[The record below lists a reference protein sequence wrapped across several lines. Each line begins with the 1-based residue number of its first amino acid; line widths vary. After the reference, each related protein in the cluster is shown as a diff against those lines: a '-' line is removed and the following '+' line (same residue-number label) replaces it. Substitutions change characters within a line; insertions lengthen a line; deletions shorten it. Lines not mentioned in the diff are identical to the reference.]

1 MCRRHLYLLLAAVI
15 YEGAAPISTR
25 IAFGSCSQVELPQ
38 PLWPHILARRP
49 DAFVWGGDNVYADK
63 RQSLARLLDRRPFA
77 AGERFGH
84 VPRTVAEHRDM
95 YLEQRKKPGYARL
108 REALKGRIYGTWDD
122 HDMGIND
129 GDRWFKERDERQQLH
144 LDFLDVPRNDARR
157 TRPGVYCTHL
167 VGPRG
172 ARVKLILLD
181 VRSRRDAWPWHAG
194 ATGDDML
201 GPTQWGWLEHELTVA
216 RDDAALIL
224 VVSGMQVLPLSPVM
238 KSKHEAWSHFPT
250 SKARL
255 VSLLRK
261 ATAPA
266 MILSGDVHF
275 AELSE
280 ATCIG
285 ANEGTLIEFT
295 SSGMTHAWQGEKMNW
310 PKPILASY
318 IMRWSWGFLHRVC
331 GYWGV
336 HRYRTAAFG
345 GTNFGL
351 IDIDADAQPGD
362 GQGVR
367 GGRVTLR
374 TIGDDNEVKFE
385 RVFNLSHLVGGRE
398 SSPVSQPLSHG
409 KGTITDLK
417 RAQPCTPINDVRSG
431 EPPRLSYEVRAA
443 LAAASFFAPFVLLL
457 LLLLVGTAWCCFGA
471 TRWRRGETRLEKRH
485 TVKAQGKSL

>member
-1 MCRRHLYLLLAAVI
+1 
-15 YEGAAPISTR
+15 
-25 IAFGSCSQVELPQ
+25 
-38 PLWPHILARRP
+38 
-49 DAFVWGGDNVYADK
+49 
-63 RQSLARLLDRRPFA
+63 
-77 AGERFGH
+77 
-84 VPRTVAEHRDM
+84 
-95 YLEQRKKPGYARL
+95 
-108 REALKGRIYGTWDD
+108 
-122 HDMGIND
+122 
-129 GDRWFKERDERQQLH
+129 
-144 LDFLDVPRNDARR
+144 
-157 TRPGVYCTHL
+157 
-167 VGPRG
+167 
-172 ARVKLILLD
+172 
-181 VRSRRDAWPWHAG
+181 
-194 ATGDDML
+194 ML
-201 GPTQWGWLEHELTVA
+201 GPTQWRWLEHELTVA

-280 ATCIG
+280 ATCI
-285 ANEGTLIEFT
+285 EGKLIEFT

-318 IMRWSWGFLHRVC
+318 IMRWSWGFLNRVC

-374 TIGDDNEVKFE
+374 TIGVDNEVKFE
-385 RVFNLSHLVGGRE
+385 RVFNLSNLVGGK
-398 SSPVSQPLSHG
+398 V
-409 KGTITDLK
+409 GTTVHNQMSEQK
-417 RAQPCTPINDVRSG
+417 CTPINDVPSG
-431 EPPRLSYEVRAA
+431 KPPRLSYEVRAA
-443 LAAASFFAPFVLLL
+443 LAAASFFAPFLLLL

-471 TRWRRGETRLEKRH
+471 TRWRRGETRLGKRH
-485 TVKAQGKSL
+485 TVKAQDKRL

>member
-1 MCRRHLYLLLAAVI
+1 MRRRHLYLLLAAVI
-15 YEGAAPISTR
+15 YEGGAAPISTR

-49 DAFVWGGDNVYADK
+49 DAFVWGGDNVYADQ
-63 RQSLARLLDRRPFA
+63 RRPDMVARLLDRRPFA

-84 VPRTVAEHRDM
+84 VPRTFAEHRDM
-95 YLEQRKKPGYARL
+95 YLEQRQKPGYARL
-108 REALKGRIYGTWDD
+108 REALEGKIFGTWDD

-129 GDRWFKERDERQQLH
+129 GDRFFKERDERQQLH
-144 LDFLDVPRNDARR
+144 LDFLDVASDDPRRSR
-157 TRPGVYCTHL
+157 KGVYAAGF
-167 VGPRG
+167 VGTGR
-172 ARVKLILLD
+172 ARVKLIMLD
-181 VRSRRDAWPWHAG
+181 VRSRRDAWPWHPG
-194 ATGDDML
+194 SNATGDML
-201 GPTQWGWLEHELTVA
+201 GGEQWSWLEHELAVA
-216 RDDAALIL
+216 GPEGAALIL
-224 VVSGMQVLPLSPVM
+224 VVSGIQVLPLSPVM

-261 ATAPA
+261 STAPA

-280 ATCIG
+280 ATCTG
-285 ANEGTLIEFT
+285 ANEDKLIEFT

-318 IMRWSWGFLHRVC
+318 IMRWSWGILNRVC

-351 IDIDADAQPGD
+351 IDIDADARPGD

-374 TIGDDNEVKFE
+374 AIGVDNEVKFE
-385 RVFNLSHLVGGRE
+385 RVFNLSQLVGGK
-398 SSPVSQPLSHG
+398 V
-409 KGTITDLK
+409 GTSTSDLK
-417 RAQPCTPINDVRSG
+417 GAQPCTPINDVRSG
-431 EPPRLSYEVRAA
+431 KPPQLSFEVRAA
-443 LAAASFFAPFVLLL
+443 LAAAFFFAPFLS
-457 LLLLVGTAWCCFGA
+457 LLLVALAGTAWCCFVA
-471 TRWRRGETRLEKRH
+471 KRWRRGETRLETRH
-485 TVKAQGKSL
+485 TVKAKDKCL